1 MDGGRVSPPRERRL
15 VFGEVADEYER
26 FRPDYPSALVDELLA
41 VAGLAPGDRVL
52 EIGAGTGKATRLVG
66 RSRAW
71 TSPPSS
77 RTRRW
82 RQWRGGT
89 RQQHR
94 SSCPVSRIGRC
105 LRSPSPPSWPHS
117 RGTGSTPRSGPRKAA
132 DALRPGGWLALLWN
146 RPDLEGSKWHDDLQP
161 IYKRIVPGMEHT
173 LEKTFADSRGRAV
186 DQLARSGRFGEAVE
200 RGFPWV
206 ARYTT
211 GEYLDL
217 LNTNSDKRILPDA
230 QRAALLDAIGAS
242 LDSAGGVID
251 HPYIA
256 ELVAAP
262 VLGR

>member
-1 MDGGRVSPPRERRL
+1 M
-15 VFGEVADEYER
+15 FGEVADDYER
-26 FRPDYPSALVDELLA
+26 LRPDYPSALVDELLA
-41 VAGLAPGDRVL
+41 VAGLVPGDRVL
-52 EIGAGTGKATRLVG
+52 EIGAGTGKATRLLVARG
-66 RSRAW
+66 LDVTALE
-71 TSPPSS
+71 PDPAMAAVA
-77 RTRRW
+77 RRHASAASVVLSGFEDW
-82 RQWRGGT
+82 
-89 RQQHR
+89 
-94 SSCPVSRIGRC
+94 P
-105 LRSPSPPSWPHS
+105 LPSPPFAAVVAAQSWHWVDPAI
-117 RGTGSTPRSGPRKAA
+117 GPRKAA

-186 DQLARSGRFGEAVE
+186 DQLARSGQFGEALE
-200 RGFPWV
+200 RGYPWV

-211 GEYLDL
+211 REYLDL
-217 LNTNSDKRILPDA
+217 LNTNSDKRILPEA
-230 QRAALLDAIGAS
+230 QRTALLDAIGAS